1 MDTATSKHHVRV
13 NTCTYV
19 YIKNMYVYALRSL
32 PPFLDHKERT
42 FCAWVKVPPV

>member
-1 MDTATSKHHVRV
+1 MEEGARTSGCQALVHTSPFWSIH
-13 NTCTYV
+13 
-19 YIKNMYVYALRSL
+19 ALRSL